1 VAGGFLALS
10 GNEVLTKEFGC
21 EARGKR
27 THGLGLIRRMG
38 NDVRVAVVP
47 TKDDSLPKGT
57 LSAILRELGIRKE
70 ELKKHL

>member
-1 VAGGFLALS
+1 MAGGFPALS
-10 GNEVLTKEFGC
+10 GNELIKVLIKEFGC

-47 TKDDSLPKGT
+47 TK
-57 LSAILRELGIRKE
+57 E
-70 ELKKHL
+70 ELKKRL